1 VNAAHS
7 KELQSLEISSQGA
20 SIPKIVHYKFSD
32 HLTNIEGIEQ
42 LLDWIDYGSEGWG
55 FESL

>member
-20 SIPKIVHYKFSD
+20 SIPKTVHYKFSD
-32 HLTNIEGIEQ
+32 HLTNIEGIETNT
-42 LLDWIDYGSEGWG
+42 
-55 FESL
+55 